1 MIICKNCGKEFDE
14 KYDVCPYCETAVA
27 RQLKI
32 SMPQDIQP
40 ICIKRKN
47 NKKMITILVASGVVL
62 VGIIIALIM
71 IFSQIKA
78 DSEFTEQVSLGEKY
92 LTEKKYDESINAF
105 EKAVELKSD
114 DPDLYIKLANAYI
127 AKGDNDNAVTA
138 FQKAV
143 KLKSDDPDLYIK
155 LANVYISKDD
165 NDNAI
170 SILKN
175 GYEKIKNEK
184 IKELLDSLNVKII
197 DSGSCGDNVKWK
209 LDENGLLTIS
219 GSGKMWD
226 YAYEYPLCSNKDKI
240 KKVIIKSG
248 VTNIGRMAFF
258 ECLGLTSVSMS
269 DSVENIGIEAFK
281 ECRDLTSIS
290 ISNNVTSIK
299 DKAFDNCIKL
309 KSITIPNSVTSIEEG
324 AFGNCENLTSINV
337 DSNNKNYSSKDGVL
351 FNKNKTELICCPN
364 GKSGEYIIPSGVTHI
379 GESAFLFCRNLTSVS
394 MSNSVASIGMN
405 AFDGCDKL
413 TSVNIP
419 NSVTSI
425 GDYAFGNC
433 ENLTS
438 INVDSNNK
446 NYSSEDGVLFNKN
459 KTKLICCPNGKS
471 GEYIIP
477 NGVTSIHNNAFD
489 SCDNLTNITIP
500 NSVISIG
507 DHIFSSCDKLTS
519 IIIPDSIKSISTG
532 AFDGCDNLKSITI
545 SSNVTSIENW
555 AFCGCKSLTNISI
568 PNSVTS
574 IGVNA
579 FDGCNNLTSITIPN
593 NVKGIEENAFNGW
606 TASQTIYIN
615 GRSSAPSG
623 WNSDWKNGCEAKI
636 VWNA

>member
-92 LTEKKYDESINAF
+92 LTEKKYDESVNAF

-127 AKGDNDNAVTA
+127 AKGDNDNAITA
-138 FQKAV
+138 FQKAI

-155 LANVYISKDD
+155 LADVYISKND

-269 DSVENIGIEAFK
+269 DSVENIGIQAFK
-281 ECRDLTSIS
+281 ECRDLTSVS
-290 ISNNVTSIK
+290 ISNSVTSIK
-299 DKAFDNCIKL
+299 DETFDNCIKL
-309 KSITIPNSVTSIEEG
+309 KSITIPKSVTNIEEG

-337 DSNNKNYSSKDGVL
+337 DSNNKNYSS
-351 FNKNKTELICCPN
+351 
-364 GKSGEYIIPSGVTHI
+364 
-379 GESAFLFCRNLTSVS
+379 
-394 MSNSVASIGMN
+394 
-405 AFDGCDKL
+405 
-413 TSVNIP
+413 
-419 NSVTSI
+419 
-425 GDYAFGNC
+425 
-433 ENLTS
+433 
-438 INVDSNNK
+438 
-446 NYSSEDGVLFNKN
+446 EDGILFNKN
-459 KTKLICCPNGKS
+459 KTKLIYCPNGKS

-477 NGVTSIHNNAFD
+477 NGITSIHNDAFD
-489 SCDNLTNITIP
+489 SCVNLTSITIP
-500 NSVISIG
+500 SSVISIG
-507 DHIFSSCDKLTS
+507 DHIFSNCDKLTS

-532 AFDGCDNLKSITI
+532 AFDSCDNLTSITI
-545 SSNVTSIENW
+545 SSNVTSIGNW

>member
-78 DSEFTEQVSLGEKY
+78 DSEFKEQVSLGEKY
-92 LTEKKYDESINAF
+92 LTEKKYDESVNAF

-127 AKGDNDNAVTA
+127 AKGDNDNAITA
-138 FQKAV
+138 FQKAI

-155 LANVYISKDD
+155 LADVYISKDD

-175 GYEKIKNEK
+175 GYENIKNEK

-269 DSVENIGIEAFK
+269 DSVENIGIQAFK
-281 ECRDLTSIS
+281 ECRDLTSVS
-290 ISNNVTSIK
+290 ISNSVTSIK
-299 DKAFDNCIKL
+299 DETFDNCIKL
-309 KSITIPNSVTSIEEG
+309 KSITIPNSVKSISINAFGGCYNLTSITIPKSVTSIEEG

-364 GKSGEYIIPSGVTHI
+364 GKSGEYIIPSGVTSIHNSAFGSCNKLTSVSIPNSVTHI
-379 GESAFLFCRNLTSVS
+379 GESTFLFCRNLTSVS

-446 NYSSEDGVLFNKN
+446 NYSSEDGIRRVIF
-459 KTKLICCPNGKS
+459 
-471 GEYIIP
+471 II
-477 NGVTSIHNNAFD
+477 
-489 SCDNLTNITIP
+489 
-500 NSVISIG
+500 
-507 DHIFSSCDKLTS
+507 
-519 IIIPDSIKSISTG
+519 
-532 AFDGCDNLKSITI
+532 
-545 SSNVTSIENW
+545 
-555 AFCGCKSLTNISI
+555 
-568 PNSVTS
+568 
-574 IGVNA
+574 
-579 FDGCNNLTSITIPN
+579 
-593 NVKGIEENAFNGW
+593 
-606 TASQTIYIN
+606 
-615 GRSSAPSG
+615 
-623 WNSDWKNGCEAKI
+623 
-636 VWNA
+636 